1 MTEAPEWAA
10 DFMREQPI
18 VMNDRH
24 QMEEFD
30 NVFQHHVCH
39 HMCEHNQHQQGKR
52 WVLLAYWS
60 QTVHTRTSGSW
71 GGGYLGNFFGG
82 MQFDLIVAYELHNS
96 V

>member
-10 DFMREQPI
+10 DFMREQPM

-39 HMCEHNQHQQGKR
+39 HLCEHNQHQQGKH
-52 WVLLAYWS
+52 WVFLACWS
-60 QTVHTRTSGSW
+60 QTVHTRTSGS
-71 GGGYLGNFFGG
+71 GSGYLGNFFGG

>member
-30 NVFQHHVCH
+30 NVFQHHVSH
-39 HMCEHNQHQQGKR
+39 HQHQQGKH
-52 WVLLAYWS
+52 WVFLACWS
-60 QTVHTRTSGSW
+60 QTVHTRTSGS
-71 GGGYLGNFFGG
+71 GGGLPWEFFWR
-82 MQFDLIVAYELHNS
+82 DAI
-96 V
+96 